1 MADTFDVV
9 KALILEVA
17 DDEAMLGD
25 PVTRATSFNKDL
37 ELESI
42 DFVTLAEKLQEYFG
56 ADVNFADWL
65 SDMDIDEIIALTVGD
80 LVDYIDRCL
89 SSKQTA

>member
-1 MADTFDVV
+1 MTDTFDVV
-9 KALILEVA
+9 KAIILEVA
-17 DDEAMLGD
+17 GEEALLGD
-25 PVTRATSFNKDL
+25 PVTRTTSFNKDL

-42 DFVTLAEKLQEYFG
+42 DFVTLAEKLQQYFG

-65 SDMDIDEIIALTVGD
+65 SSMDIDEIIALTVGD